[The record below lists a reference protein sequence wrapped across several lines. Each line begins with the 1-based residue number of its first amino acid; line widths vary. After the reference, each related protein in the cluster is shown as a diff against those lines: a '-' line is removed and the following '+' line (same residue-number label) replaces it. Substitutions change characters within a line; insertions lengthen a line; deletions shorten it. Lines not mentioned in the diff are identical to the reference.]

1 MIKNNMYDEQIKGVI
16 KCLLIFFSLYQNK
29 DIMYNLFF
37 YHEARQQDNFE
48 VTYGALVR
56 VSDRVSMHKGEG
68 HILVI
73 LYTVMYIFILSK
85 DSLP

>member
-1 MIKNNMYDEQIKGVI
+1 MKPDSKT
-16 KCLLIFFSLYQNK
+16 
-29 DIMYNLFF
+29 
-37 YHEARQQDNFE
+37 
-48 VTYGALVR
+48 TYGALVR